1 MLSNESIWIHSF
13 FKKYQCGFLALAFV
27 MMLVI
32 GSGGDDEIKP
42 DVSKNLRQAEPPAA
56 AVVPQPQ
63 TNTNVEQNTNDYET
77 ADADKE
83 YRDELAEEDLEIE
96 AETAM
101 EEIDE
106 AEEEEIEIND
116 GMLVSAVKS
125 EEENL
130 KFKLGKVLGSGEDS
144 EDDEDATSADVKLS
158 GEELE
163 VISQEI
169 SEKLEKE
176 VKTEF
181 RARADEIAEE
191 KIGEIDQVIAEDRDA
206 GLDAEEV
213 SVFKCHP
220 YS

>member
-1 MLSNESIWIHSF
+1 ML
-13 FKKYQCGFLALAFV
+13 
-27 MMLVI
+27 LVI

-63 TNTNVEQNTNDYET
+63 TNTVVEQNTKDYAT
-77 ADADKE
+77 ADADKK

-163 VISQEI
+163 VITQEI

-181 RARADEIAEE
+181 RARADKIAEE

-213 SVFKCHP
+213 CVLKCHP
-220 YS
+220 S